1 MKGKKS
7 KYPKKMKPFSIR
19 DKCLICFDT
28 FEETSDEIAV
38 QLLCSHGFH
47 YDCIMESYK
56 MDTSSDGYKQ
66 SKRECP
72 YCRCKG
78 GYLPLLEGMK
88 PVKKVHREWDIQEK
102 HNKYY
107 GAWGQCKGFT
117 KAGNRCT
124 NRAKAIVG
132 HYCGKHKSQ
141 YKPPPIPEIET
152 TCPIITPENITETTM
167 NELSNQLDKTNIDN
181 PTPEIPTGPPVLTV

>member
-1 MKGKKS
+1 MKS
-7 KYPKKMKPFSIR
+7 KKKKYQKKMKPFSINE
-19 DKCLICFDT
+19 KCLICFET
-28 FEETSDEIAV
+28 FEETKDEIAV
-38 QLLCSHGFH
+38 QLLCAHGFH

-56 MDTSSDGYKQ
+56 MKTSVDGYKQ

-88 PVKKVHREWDIQEK
+88 PVKNVHKEWDIQEK

-117 KAGNRCT
+117 KAGKRCT

-141 YKPPPIPEIET
+141 YKPPPVPET
-152 TCPIITPENITETTM
+152 TCPIITPENITETTI
-167 NELSNQLDKTNIDN
+167 NELSYGLNQVDIE